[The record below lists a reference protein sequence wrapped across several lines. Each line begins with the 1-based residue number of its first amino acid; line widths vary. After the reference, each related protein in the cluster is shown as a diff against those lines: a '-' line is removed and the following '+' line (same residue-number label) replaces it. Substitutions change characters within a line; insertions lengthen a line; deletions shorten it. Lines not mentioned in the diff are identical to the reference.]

1 MRTRNAGTIDTTNPI
16 SLNLNRICSLADAR
30 WTKKAKGQG
39 LRAKG
44 CFSCM
49 PSKLLRIA
57 ALLSALCLPTIAA
70 EFQRPAPV
78 HLDREGERWA
88 RKTLKKLSLEEKIG
102 QMIMIRVLG
111 QFMDLQSRDYLKL
124 RDQIARYHLGS
135 VLLTVPAEGPFL
147 YKTGPYEAAMLI
159 NQLQRD
165 AKIPLIVG
173 ADFERG
179 LSMRLTG
186 VTTFPHAMAFGAT
199 GRPEFAGQFG
209 KIVAEESRGI
219 GVEWN
224 FFPVADVNSNPENP
238 IINTRAFGED
248 PAQVS
253 ELVSAYIRAARQ
265 QGMLT
270 TAKHFPG
277 HGDTATDSHL
287 GLAAVN
293 RTREQVE
300 QIDLVPFR
308 SAIAAGVDSIM
319 VAHVTAPALEPDPNK
334 VATTSTAIVSNLL
347 HHELGFTGLVVTDAM
362 DMGALTRLYPQ
373 GTSAAGRAA
382 VDAVKAGNDMLLL
395 PSDLEGAYN
404 GLLKAVRQGQLS
416 ESRIDQSVL
425 KILQAKASVGLN
437 KARLVDINAIPVIVA
452 TPQDMDAAQN
462 IANAS
467 ITLVRENGRVLPLI
481 KNHRTSATSTPA
493 PAYGKVEGQGSGV
506 VCVILTD
513 DMRTDYGRQFER
525 ELRRRIPDA
534 KVIYIDSR
542 IAGPMA
548 PVVENAVT
556 AAEKVIVAVYVVPT
570 AGKKVQTDAGI
581 VNSIGL
587 AQTPG
592 ALLESIL
599 DSSRDKTVVV
609 AFGSPYLAADFPQ
622 VENYMCAYSPV
633 PISET
638 AAARALFGEIPIQ
651 GHLPVTIPGYGAR
664 GAGIQKPA
672 APPQ

>member
-1 MRTRNAGTIDTTNPI
+1 MRP
-16 SLNLNRICSLADAR
+16 
-30 WTKKAKGQG
+30 
-39 LRAKG
+39 
-44 CFSCM
+44 
-49 PSKLLRIA
+49 KLLLVA
-57 ALLSALCLPTIAA
+57 VLLSLFCSPVRATD
-70 EFQRPAPV
+70 FQRPAPV
-78 HLDREGERWA
+78 HLDRDGERWA

-102 QMIMIRVLG
+102 QMIMVRVLG
-111 QFMDLQSRDYLKL
+111 QFMDLESPDYLKL
-124 RDQIARYHLGS
+124 RDQITRYHLGS
-135 VLLTVPAEGPFL
+135 VLLTVPSEGPFL
-147 YKTGPYEAAMLI
+147 FKTGPYEAAMLI

-165 AKIPLIVG
+165 AKVPLIVG

-186 VTTFPHAMAFGAT
+186 VTTFPHAMAFGAA
-199 GRPEFAGQFG
+199 GQPEFAGQFG
-209 KIVAEESRGI
+209 KIVAEESRAI

-224 FFPVADVNSNPENP
+224 FFPDADVNSNPQNP

-253 ELVSAYIRAARQ
+253 ELVSAYIRTARQ

-287 GLAAVN
+287 GLAAMN

-308 SAIAAGVDSIM
+308 SAISAGVDSIM
-319 VAHVTAPALEPDPNK
+319 VAHVTAPALEPDPGK
-334 VATTSTAIVSNLL
+334 VATTSSAIVGNLL
-347 HHELGFTGLVVTDAM
+347 HHELGFNGLVVTDAM
-362 DMGALTRLYPQ
+362 DMGALTRLYPP
-373 GTSAAGRAA
+373 GASAAGHAA
-382 VDAVKAGNDMLLL
+382 VDAIKAGNDMLLL

-404 GLLKAVRQGQLS
+404 GLVNAARHGEIS
-416 ESRIDQSVL
+416 ESRIDESVL
-425 KILQAKASVGLN
+425 KILRAKASVGLN
-437 KARLVDINAIPVIVA
+437 KAKLVDINVIPVTVA
-452 TPQDMDAAQN
+452 QPQNLELAQN

-467 ITLVRENGRVLPLI
+467 ITLVRENGRVLPFS
-481 KNHRTSATSTPA
+481 KNHRTSAPA
-493 PAYGKVEGQGSGV
+493 PAYGRVEGQGSGV
-506 VCVILTD
+506 VCLILTE

-525 ELRRRIPDA
+525 EVRRRIPDA

-542 IAGPMA
+542 VAGPMA
-548 PVVENAVT
+548 SVVENAVNS
-556 AAEKVIVAVYVVPT
+556 AEKVIVALYVVPT
-570 AGKKVQTDAGI
+570 AGKKVQTDAGV

-587 AQTPG
+587 AQTSG

-599 DSSRDKTVVV
+599 GSSRDKTVVV

-622 VENYMCAYSPV
+622 VENYICAYSPV

-651 GHLPVTIPGYGAR
+651 GHLPVTIPGYAAR

-672 APPQ
+672 APAQ

>member
-1 MRTRNAGTIDTTNPI
+1 MQSR
-16 SLNLNRICSLADAR
+16 
-30 WTKKAKGQG
+30 
-39 LRAKG
+39 
-44 CFSCM
+44 
-49 PSKLLRIA
+49 LLLIA
-57 ALLSALCLPTIAA
+57 AMVSALFSPVLAGD
-70 EFQRPAPV
+70 FQRPATI
-78 HLDREGERWA
+78 HLDRDGERWA

-111 QFMDLQSRDYLKL
+111 QFMDLQSPDYLKL
-124 RDQIARYHLGS
+124 RDQLTRYHLGS

-165 AKIPLIVG
+165 AKVPLIVG

-186 VTTFPHAMAFGAT
+186 VTTFPHAMAFGAA
-199 GRPEFAGQFG
+199 GKAEFAEQFG
-209 KIVAEESRGI
+209 TIVAEESRAI

-224 FFPVADVNSNPENP
+224 FFPVADVNSNPQNP
-238 IINTRAFGED
+238 IINTRAFSED

-253 ELVSAYIRAARQ
+253 AMAAAYIRGARQ

-277 HGDTATDSHL
+277 HGDTGTDSHL

-293 RTREQVE
+293 RTREQIN
-300 QIDLVPFR
+300 QIDLQPFR
-308 SAIAAGVDSIM
+308 ASIAAGVDAIM
-319 VAHVTAPALEPDPNK
+319 VAHVTAPALEPDAGR
-334 VATTSTAIVSNLL
+334 VATTSPAIISELL
-347 HHELGFTGLVVTDAM
+347 RHQLGFNGLVVTDAM

-373 GTSAAGRAA
+373 QGASAAGHAA

-404 GLLKAVRQGQLS
+404 GLLSAVRHGELP

-425 KILQAKASVGLN
+425 KILRAKASVGLH
-437 KARLVDINAIPVIVA
+437 KARLVDVNGIPLVVA
-452 TPQDMDAAQN
+452 KPQSLEVAQN
-462 IANAS
+462 VANAS
-467 ITLVRENGRVLPLI
+467 ITLVRDNGRVLPFA
-481 KNHRTSATSTPA
+481 KNHRTSAPA
-493 PAYGKVEGQGSGV
+493 PAYGKAGGEEGSV

-513 DMRTDYGRQFER
+513 DIRTDYGRQFER
-525 ELRRRIPDA
+525 ELRRRIPGA
-534 KVIYIDSR
+534 KIIYIDSR

-548 PVVENAVT
+548 PVVESAVNA
-556 AAEKVIVAVYVVPT
+556 AQKVILAVYVVPT
-570 AGKKVQTDAGI
+570 AGKKVQTEAGAV

-587 AQTPG
+587 AQTPA
-592 ALLESIL
+592 ALMQSIL
-599 DSSRDKTVVV
+599 DNSRDKTVVV
-609 AFGSPYLAADFPQ
+609 SFGSPYLAADFPQ
-622 VENYMCAYSPV
+622 VENYICAYSPV

-651 GHLPVTIPGYGAR
+651 GHLPVTIPGFGPR

-672 APPQ
+672 APSN